1 MLEKVYPNITAVN
14 DKDEVIGYYQ
24 LPDVLAQGLIRR
36 ISAVFI
42 FNEVGRVLIQRRSAL
57 VLSPNLLD
65 FSAAGHVDEGD
76 TYLTAAKREIT
87 EELGLGDVEVQLL
100 TPPFRIMDMFT
111 SVYKAVI
118 ATNTPVI
125 LNPEEV
131 TSFYW
136 VTIEELETMV
146 DRHPSQFAEPF
157 LAAWPHVYDK
167 IKA

>member
-1 MLEKVYPNITAVN
+1 MPEKVYPNITAVN
-14 DKDEVIGYYQ
+14 DRDEVVGYYQ
-24 LPDVLAQGLIRR
+24 LPDVLAQGLLRR

-42 FNEVGRVLIQRRSAL
+42 FNEVGRVLMQRRSAL

-76 TYLTAAKREIT
+76 TYLSAATREVQ
-87 EELGLGDVEVQLL
+87 EELGLSEVEVQLV
-100 TPPFRIMDMFT
+100 TPAFRIMDMFT
-111 SVYKAVI
+111 SVYKVVI
-118 ATNTPVI
+118 PTNSPVI

-136 VTIEELETMV
+136 VSVEELETMI

-157 LAAWPHVYDK
+157 LAAWPFVCDK

>member
-1 MLEKVYPNITAVN
+1 MAEKVYPNITAVN
-14 DKDEVIGYYQ
+14 DKDEIVGYYQ
-24 LPDVLAQGLIRR
+24 LPDVIAQGFNRR

-76 TYLTAAKREIT
+76 TYLTAAKREVN

-136 VTIEELETMV
+136 VTVEELETMV
-146 DRHPSQFAEPF
+146 ERHPSQFSEPF
-157 LAAWPHVYDK
+157 LASWPHVCDK

>member
-1 MLEKVYPNITAVN
+1 MPEKVYPNITAVN
-14 DKDEVIGYYQ
+14 DKDEVVGYYQ

-36 ISAVFI
+36 ISAVLI

-76 TYLTAAKREIT
+76 TYHTAAKREVH
-87 EELGLGDVEVQLL
+87 EELGLTDVDVHLV
-100 TPPFRIMDMFT
+100 TAPFKVMDMYT
-111 SVYKAVI
+111 SVFKAVI
-118 ATNTPVI
+118 PTNTPVI
-125 LNPEEV
+125 LNLEEV

-136 VTIEELETMV
+136 VSLEELETMI

-157 LAAWPHVYDK
+157 LASWPFVCDK